1 MSLTLRL
8 SRQTGR
14 FVKTLPSKQYKQV
27 VGTIFSLLN
36 NPKPHD
42 SQVLR
47 GSRQHNRR
55 VDVGE
60 YRIVYRVEG
69 EELLVLVAGK
79 RNDDDIYK
87 QLKRL
92 E

>member
-1 MSLTLRL
+1 MSLTLRI

-14 FVKTLPSKQYKQV
+14 FVKTLPPKQYKQV
-27 VGTIFSLLN
+27 VNTIFSLLN

-42 SQVLR
+42 SQALR
-47 GSRQHNRR
+47 GSRQDNRR

-69 EELLVLVAGK
+69 EGLLVLVAGK
-79 RNDDDIYK
+79 RNDDEIYK

>member
-1 MSLTLRL
+1 MSLTLRI
-8 SRQTGR
+8 SRQTGH
-14 FVKTLPSKQYKQV
+14 FVKTLPLKQYKQV
-27 VGTIFSLLN
+27 VGAIFSLLN

-42 SQVLR
+42 SQILR
-47 GSRQHNRR
+47 GSRQDNRR
-55 VDVGE
+55 VDMGE

-69 EELLVLVAGK
+69 EELLILVAGK

-87 QLKRL
+87 RLKRL

>member
-1 MSLTLRL
+1 MSLTLRI

-14 FVKTLPSKQYKQV
+14 FVKTLPPRQYKQV
-27 VGTIFSLLN
+27 ISTIFSLLN

-42 SQVLR
+42 SQALR
-47 GSRQHNRR
+47 GSRQDNRR

-60 YRIVYRVEG
+60 YRIVYRVAG

-79 RNDDDIYK
+79 RNDDEIYK

>member
-14 FVKTLPSKQYKQV
+14 FVKTLPPKQYKQV
-27 VGTIFSLLN
+27 VSTIFSLLN

-47 GSRQHNRR
+47 GSQQNNRR

-92 E
+92 K